1 MTNPYPHKA
10 FTWVVQHLLG
20 VKLLI
25 SSTAS
30 EIVRLVKCNEVLQ
43 LYVEC
48 QQRTFF
54 ALASCN
60 PVDMNQQADYYHH
73 RGSVSF

>member
-1 MTNPYPHKA
+1 MTNPYPRKA
-10 FTWVVQHLLG
+10 FTWIVQHLLR

-25 SSTAS
+25 TSTAS

-43 LYVEC
+43 LYVER

-60 PVDMNQQADYYHH
+60 PVDVNQQADYYHH

>member
-10 FTWVVQHLLG
+10 FTWIVQHLLR

-25 SSTAS
+25 PSTAS
-30 EIVRLVKCNEVLQ
+30 EIVRLVKSNEVLQ
-43 LYVEC
+43 LYVER
-48 QQRTFF
+48 QRRTLF
-54 ALASCN
+54 ALEFCN
-60 PVDMNQQADYYHH
+60 RVDVNQQVDYYHH